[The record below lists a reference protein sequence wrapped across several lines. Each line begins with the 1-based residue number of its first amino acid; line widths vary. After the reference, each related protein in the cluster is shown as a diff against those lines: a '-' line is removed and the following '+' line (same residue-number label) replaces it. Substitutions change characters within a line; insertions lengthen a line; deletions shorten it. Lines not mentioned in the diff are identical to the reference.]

1 MMKQVFLLFF
11 LITLLIAC
19 RKEEEQSPI
28 PRVEFQ
34 SFIKYSDT
42 AGRDTA
48 VDFVF
53 TLVDGDGDIGFRE
66 NEFNTACGADNSNL
80 YLAYEEKSGTT
91 YRPRKIWLEV
101 VEVTPA
107 CDTLVYF
114 DSVQVKFNQRMQY
127 IEPASNRRSIEAT
140 VTYRMDYV
148 SALILLSKTGRFEF
162 FIRDRANN
170 KSNIAYSGDLE
181 LVK

>member
-1 MMKQVFLLFF
+1 MKQLLCLFILAILF
-11 LITLLIAC
+11 NSC
-19 RKEEEQSPI
+19 REEEQLNPV
-28 PRVEFQ
+28 PQVEFKN
-34 SFIKYSDT
+34 FIKYSDA

-80 YLAYEEKSGTT
+80 YLAYEEKSGIS
-91 YRPRKIWLEV
+91 YRPRKIWVQV
-101 VEVTPA
+101 VEITPA
-107 CDTLVYF
+107 CDTLVFF

-127 IEPASNRRSIEAT
+127 IEPASNRKSIEAT

-162 FIRDRANN
+162 YIRDRAKN
-170 KSNIAYSGDLE
+170 KSNVAYSADLE